1 MPRSI
6 YQTGPSPKRQLQ
18 SPFRGRGGSSGGGGG
33 GGFRSNWGTG
43 GNEGNFAGFEF
54 DRWQALH
61 RAGKD
66 PSQFAQGVED
76 RFRAERRG
84 IEDRARG
91 DRRLDRH
98 DRRFADI
105 RARHRDRRMRK
116 EDRQERERERAHQM
130 AMARMQAGGGFLNR
144 MRPPNRHHRG

>member
-18 SPFRGRGGSSGGGGG
+18 SPFRGRGGSSGSSGG
-33 GGFRSNWGTG
+33 GGFRNNWGTG

-54 DRWQALH
+54 DRWQALQ

-84 IEDRARG
+84 IEDRQSAES
-91 DRRLDRH
+91 RRRWDLDRH

-105 RARHRDRRMRK
+105 RRRARQRRLDREAKHRAPGGKWHQPERRSW
-116 EDRQERERERAHQM
+116 QQPERRS
-130 AMARMQAGGGFLNR
+130 
-144 MRPPNRHHRG
+144 

>member
-18 SPFRGRGGSSGGGGG
+18 SPFRGRGGSSGGRGG

-91 DRRLDRH
+91 DRRLSRR

-105 RARHRDRRMRK
+105 RARHRDRRIRR
-116 EDRQERERERAHQM
+116 EERAERNAERAHQ
-130 AMARMQAGGGFLNR
+130 AHLARIQAGGGFWNR
-144 MRPPNRHHRG
+144 R

>member
-6 YQTGPSPKRQLQ
+6 YQEGPRRPRPVSPA
-18 SPFRGRGGSSGGGGG
+18 FRGRGGSSGGGGG
-33 GGFRSNWGTG
+33 SQFRNIWGAG

-54 DRWQALH
+54 DRWQALQ

-84 IEDRARG
+84 IEDRQSAES
-91 DRRLDRH
+91 RRRWDLDRH

-105 RARHRDRRMRK
+105 RNRFRQRRLDRDARN
-116 EDRQERERERAHQM
+116 RAL
-130 AMARMQAGGGFLNR
+130 G
-144 MRPPNRHHRG
+144 RH